1 MLTMRLFR
9 HRGSTNSKRV
19 MVSALHFIR
28 ASLSTTQFIAVIK
41 FGLSNREYVLLHD
54 DAT

>member
-1 MLTMRLFR
+1 MLLILREPYDSPTE
-9 HRGSTNSKRV
+9 SIT
-19 MVSALHFIR
+19 
-28 ASLSTTQFIAVIK
+28 VIK